1 MALFNR
7 RKDAQVEV
15 QVPAEIQDYYQAERR
30 ERTGIAWLLALGTL
44 VVTLL
49 LAVGLFF
56 GSRWVYRKATHKNP
70 TQTASTSNTSQS
82 TTDSSSS
89 SSDQTSSANSTSST
103 PATTPVTTTPATG
116 SSGSST
122 STTATSSSS
131 ISKSSSGLPNTGPG
145 NILAVFGIVST
156 LGAFA
161 HYLVIGRRRS
171 SRI

>member
-56 GSRWVYRKATHKNP
+56 GGRWIYRKATHKNP
-70 TQTASTSNTSQS
+70 TQTASNSKVDQTTNDTSSQ
-82 TTDSSSS
+82 SSSS
-89 SSDQTSSANSTSST
+89 SSDQSSST
-103 PATTPVTTTPATG
+103 PATTPAT
-116 SSGSST
+116 SNT
-122 STTATSSSS
+122 APATSSSS
-131 ISKSSSGLPNTGPG
+131 AATTPASTSANSSNALPNTGPG
-145 NILAVFGIVST
+145 DVLAIFAVVSIS
-156 LGAFA
+156 GATA
-161 HYLVIGRRRS
+161 HYLILGRRS
-171 SRI
+171 SRTNSL